1 MNHIKCHICNGKT
14 KKKLVK
20 TRSKKNL
27 QIYQCKKCDY
37 EFFLNEKRKNL
48 KQNKLDKF
56 RLKSAGLKLVNKN
69 SDFINGLKQSEIYL
83 KYYLPNKKKQILD
96 IGCSWGYFL
105 YLAKKKGHKCYG
117 LELSNIKRKYVNDNL
132 KINCYEKIDDLKNL
146 KFDKIFLFYSL
157 EYINDPLKFLS
168 KLKTYLSAKGE
179 IIIYTPNK
187 NDHINSLI
195 YSKEY
200 QNFFYEENS
209 INYFSQQSMNNLCK
223 KISKNY
229 KIKQIQGYSFINFIN
244 WFFHKKPFSSNFVG
258 EDRFVEELISNI
270 NLKNIKSKRHE
281 IAFKNLIR
289 NTDKSFK
296 KFLEKNKIANIIVT
310 RIQ

>member
-1 MNHIKCHICNGKT
+1 MNYIRCNICNGKT

-20 TRSKKNL
+20 TRTKKNL
-27 QIYQCKKCDY
+27 QIHQCKKCDY
-37 EFFLNEKRKNL
+37 EFFLNEKKKNL

-83 KYYLPNKKKQILD
+83 KHYLPNKKKQILD

-117 LELSNIKRKYVNDNL
+117 LELSNIKRKYVNDKL
-132 KINCYEKIDDLKNL
+132 KINCYEKIDDLNNL

-157 EYINDPLKFLS
+157 EYINNPLKFLS
-168 KLKTYLSAKGE
+168 KLKPYLSAKGE

-195 YSKEY
+195 NLKEY

-229 KIKQIQGYSFINFIN
+229 KIDQIQGYSFINLIN

-281 IAFKNLIR
+281 ISFKNWLR
-289 NTDKSFK
+289 
-296 KFLEKNKIANIIVT
+296 
-310 RIQ
+310 